1 MNEAEIFVNGVKLNE
16 GASMTIR
23 VALQSFAMYL
33 HQTGLGDDATG
44 KAICAGYLKQIGIIN
59 GLIMPA
65 PAILSK
71 LEQLVDCTPT
81 KTVTNP

>member
-1 MNEAEIFVNGVKLNE
+1 
-16 GASMTIR
+16 MTIR
-23 VALQSFAMYL
+23 VALQSFAMDL
-33 HQTGLGDDATG
+33 HQSGLGDDDTG